1 MLSMAEK
8 QALIL
13 AEETRQRELSENINK
28 LVTKKMDFKPRE
40 TIKRNK
46 SFKGTMRPMLM
57 GFDHDEWHHQ
67 VIGKRSTSP
76 KDTKKR
82 EGAIRKTVHHF

>member
-1 MLSMAEK
+1 MNGVSVCLSRMK
-8 QALIL
+8 RMSRGQSGALGSH
-13 AEETRQRELSENINK
+13 T
-28 LVTKKMDFKPRE
+28 KPRE